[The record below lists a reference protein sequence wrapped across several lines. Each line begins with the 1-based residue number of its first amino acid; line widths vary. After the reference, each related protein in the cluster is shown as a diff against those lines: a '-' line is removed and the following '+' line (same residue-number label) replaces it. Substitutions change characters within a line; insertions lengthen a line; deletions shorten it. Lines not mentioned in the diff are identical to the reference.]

1 MYLNTE
7 LATPPV
13 TMPAAPF
20 KTSGIYTEAIED
32 IIEYYR
38 LRQDMVKARTKLILQ
53 AQASL
58 RRHFDGD
65 KEQAAATFAA
75 ASKDEEHEYYGAIS
89 PYLMSLKILDD
100 QQGRYEKELVRAVK
114 KLPVFEWVKSI
125 KGLGD
130 VSAACI
136 IGECSG
142 YHRETGEFYSL
153 GDFKSV
159 SAVWKRM
166 GLAVIGGERQRRKA
180 GDEALLHAY
189 SPTRRSL
196 MWNVGNSIIL
206 GMGKFRPLFGEVI
219 DDNTEYT
226 TLQKVFANRA
236 RYEAERLPHKTG
248 EAIKESKTGKDSYTA
263 HAANR
268 AKRYTEKR
276 LLRMMFAEWRRCM
289 G

>member
-20 KTSGIYTEAIED
+20 KTSGIHTEAIED
-32 IIEYYR
+32 IIELAR
-38 LRQDMVKARTKLILQ
+38 QRQDQIKAKTKLALQ
-53 AQASL
+53 AQAIL
-58 RRHFDGD
+58 RRYFDGD
-65 KEQAAATFAA
+65 KNQAAEAYRAA
-75 ASKDEEHEYYGAIS
+75 KGNPDHEYYGDIS
-89 PYLMSLKILDD
+89 VHLVAEELFEK
-100 QQGRYEKELVRAVK
+100 QKNVFEKEMVRRVK
-114 KLPVFEWVKSI
+114 GLPIYKWAKDI

-130 VSAACI
+130 NTFAVI

-142 YHRETGEFYSL
+142 YHRDTGEFYSL

-166 GLAVIGGERQRRKA
+166 GLAVINGERQRKKS
-180 GDEALLHAY
+180 GDEALIHGY
-189 SPTRRSL
+189 SPTRRAV
-196 MWNVGNSIIL
+196 MWNAGNNLIL
-206 GMGKFRPLFGEVI
+206 GFGKFRPVFGEVI
-219 DDNTEYT
+219 DDNPEYT
-226 TLQKVFANRA
+226 DLQKVFANRA

-248 EAIKESKTGKDSYTA
+248 EPIKESKTGKDSYTA

-268 AKRYTEKR
+268 AKRYAEKR

>member
-20 KTSGIYTEAIED
+20 KTSGIHIEAIEN
-32 IIEYYR
+32 IIEFAR
-38 LRQDMVKARTKLILQ
+38 QRQDQINAKTKLALQ
-53 AQASL
+53 AQAIL
-58 RRHFDGD
+58 RRYFEGD
-65 KEQAAATFAA
+65 KEKAKEAYDAAKGNT
-75 ASKDEEHEYYGAIS
+75 EHELYGAIS
-89 PYLMSLKILDD
+89 VHLTAEELFEK
-100 QQGRYEKELVRAVK
+100 QKNAFEKEMIRSVK
-114 KLPVFEWVKSI
+114 KLPIYKWAKDI

-130 VSAACI
+130 NTLSVI

-142 YHRETGEFYSL
+142 YRHDTGEFYSL

-166 GLAVIGGERQRRKA
+166 GLAVINGERQRRKA

-189 SPTRRSL
+189 SPTRRAV
-196 MWNVGNSIIL
+196 MWNAGNSLIL
-206 GMGKFRPLFGEVI
+206 GFGKFRPLFGEVI
-219 DDNTEYT
+219 DDNAEYT